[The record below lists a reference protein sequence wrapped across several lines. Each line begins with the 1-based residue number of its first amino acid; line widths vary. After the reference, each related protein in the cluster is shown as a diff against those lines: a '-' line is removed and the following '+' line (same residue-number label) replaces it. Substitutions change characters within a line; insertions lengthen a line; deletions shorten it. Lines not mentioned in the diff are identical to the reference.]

1 MTAIAS
7 LAGDALCAQER
18 RGRAGGSALPL
29 KKGNPVFNGL
39 APAIFLLLLLA
50 TASATLGYV
59 LLGRR
64 WRHLPIFWLTAFAGC
79 LLAYGLGLRLP
90 LALPQPADVPVLE
103 AVLLAWILMIIVS
116 RLRV

>member
-1 MTAIAS
+1 MFS
-7 LAGDALCAQER
+7 
-18 RGRAGGSALPL
+18 
-29 KKGNPVFNGL
+29 GL
-39 APAIFLLLLLA
+39 SPAMFLLLLLA
-50 TASATLGYV
+50 TACATLGYV

-90 LALPQPADVPVLE
+90 LVLPQPAEVPVLE